1 MHTRT
6 ASVSDSGFT
15 LVEMMVAMLIAI
27 IVMGMVMFA
36 LPIFLKLG
44 DNTSAMSRAGGEAD
58 VALATI
64 GRQVADANIVFN
76 PSQESTKAGTDIP
89 PGFSVRLLT
98 DVKGVTT
105 CDQWRLTSGS
115 LEVRSWVNG
124 SATATK
130 WSTIATKVGNT
141 NTQPPFV
148 LATTSHYGGR
158 LLEVDL
164 HLQSSTKPTASTE
177 IESSFAASDAEF
189 FSPSD
194 NQFCTPVPP
203 AATS

>member
-1 MHTRT
+1 MDTRT

-15 LVEMMVAMLIAI
+15 LVEMMVAMVIAV
-27 IVMGMVMFA
+27 IVMGLVVFS

-64 GRQVADANIVFN
+64 GRQVADANVVFN
-76 PSQESTKAGTDIP
+76 PSTEGTKAGTDIP

-98 DVKGVTT
+98 DSKGVTT

-130 WSTIATKVGNT
+130 WSTIATKVDNT

-164 HLQSSTKPTASTE
+164 HLQSNTTKPIASTE

-189 FSPSD
+189 FAPSD
-194 NQFCTPVPP
+194 NQFCAPVP